1 MNNHESFIGIDL
13 AKDWL
18 DLGFSYDGHAERVAH
33 NADAIAGLCER
44 LCNEPPTLIVMEATG
59 GLETTLASA
68 LAAAGLPVAVVNP
81 RQVRDYAKACGRLAK
96 TDRLDALVL
105 AAFAAAIRPQVRP
118 LPDED
123 TRALGDLLARRRQ
136 LIDRRVQEKLRL
148 DRASPM
154 QRASLREHIAWLD
167 ERIARLDTDL
177 THALR
182 TSPVWREQDD
192 LLKAIP
198 GIGAVT
204 RATLLALLPE
214 LGTWGPKEI
223 AALAGVAPFNR
234 DSGKH
239 QGERVIWGGRAQ
251 VRRALYMAAVSAMR
265 CNPVIR
271 AFYERLRGQ
280 GKPAKVALTAC
291 MRKLLVIMNA
301 MLKHH
306 SPWNPPI
313 DLQHSCLH
321 AMTNPQI
328 LWDGLPYAVPRPC
341 LPRRP

>member
-1 MNNHESFIGIDL
+1 MSNHELFIGIDI
-13 AKDWL
+13 AQDWL
-18 DLGFSYDGHAERVAH
+18 DLGWHPGGHSQRIDHSEA
-33 NADAIAGLCER
+33 AIAGLCER
-44 LCNEPPTLIVMEATG
+44 LRAESPTLIVMEATG
-59 GLETTLASA
+59 GLETDLASA

-81 RQVRDYAKACGRLAK
+81 RQARDYAKACGRLAK
-96 TDRLDALVL
+96 TDRIDALML

-118 LPDED
+118 LPDEE

-136 LIDRRVQEKLRL
+136 LIDIRVQEKLRL
-148 DRASPM
+148 GRASAF
-154 QRASLREHIAWLD
+154 QRASLKEHIAWLD
-167 ERIARLDTDL
+167 ERIARLDIDL

-182 TSPVWREQDD
+182 TSGAWCEKDD
-192 LLKAIP
+192 LLQAIP

-214 LGTWGPKEI
+214 LGTLGSKEI

-239 QGERVIWGGRAQ
+239 RGERVIWGGRAQ
-251 VRRALYMAAVSAMR
+251 VRRALYMAAVCAMR

-271 AFYERLRGQ
+271 AFYRHLRDQ

-291 MRKLLVIMNA
+291 MRKLLVIMNS

-306 SPWNPPI
+306 SPWNPSI
-313 DLQHSCLH
+313 DFQHSC
-321 AMTNPQI
+321 
-328 LWDGLPYAVPRPC
+328 
-341 LPRRP
+341 